1 MPYRLTHV
9 LLTLEI
15 SLIEPSDT
23 VVSLTMDRSN
33 GSTANAA
40 VQTVRDTA
48 EVTGIRD
55 HLIRQLVKN
64 RNIGKYQIEHIS
76 LGNTG
81 LDRNNAVVLSW
92 QDQTRPGDIK
102 TLQEKISS
110 KPNTSLDYS
119 SPIEILDSRT
129 EQLSSSKD
137 GLLFYIAVKF
147 RKEQNRNVGE
157 EENDTDSGMGD
168 SGHGDSPDT
177 EESVEQENQEK
188 GGKEER
194 RRKRFNERIRK
205 KQFAERKDKKD
216 LLKINETTKNENKPR
231 NNKNKATNDK
241 NKTTNDENGIP
252 TELSGTRRPLL
263 SREELRRRYT
273 RIKRHQNTREKKS
286 AEEQKM
292 KLDRPMWLAANLN
305 SFNTHFKE
313 RPCYSFH
320 CLPRIRNK

>member
-1 MPYRLTHV
+1 M
-9 LLTLEI
+9 
-15 SLIEPSDT
+15 
-23 VVSLTMDRSN
+23 VSLTMDRAN

-55 HLIRQLVKN
+55 HLIRQLVNN

-92 QDQTRPGDIK
+92 QDQTHPGDIK

-129 EQLSSSKD
+129 EQLDSSKD

-188 GGKEER
+188 RGNEER

-216 LLKINETTKNENKPR
+216 LLKINETTKNENKP
-231 NNKNKATNDK
+231 TNDK
-241 NKTTNDENGIP
+241 NKTTNYENGIRR
-252 TELSGTRRPLL
+252 ELSGTRRPLL